1 MTLETKP
8 CPVCKT
14 DMEIIIYTE
23 NVKSIWSGQKVLL
36 CKRCGYSE
44 DSHGNVVPS

>member
-14 DMEIIIYTE
+14 DMRVTFYAK
-23 NVKSIWSGQKVLL
+23 NVKSVWSGQEVLL
-36 CKRCGYSE
+36 CDRCGHSE
-44 DSHGNVVPS
+44 DSHGNMIPS